1 MTSVSDI
8 YIPSM
13 EQWLKYYKNLIH
25 HKNEKGGQI
34 GGSIVVQSSGPMNMI
49 DEIQPGNKPSEKTKT
64 LSVDLV
70 SPVQQN
76 TDQVK
81 EGLQREIQIKRKYK
95 KVKPKRKSVKKTD
108 KKNSKSR
115 KKINKS
121 CKKSTQ
127 CKKKKRS
134 KDIFD

>member
-1 MTSVSDI
+1 MTTVSDI

-25 HKNEKGGQI
+25 HKNEKGGQT
-34 GGSIVVQSSGPMNMI
+34 GGSIVAQLSGPMNMI

-81 EGLQREIQIKRKYK
+81 EGLQREIQITKIQ
-95 KVKPKRKSVKKTD
+95 KSETEKEI
-108 KKNSKSR
+108 S
-115 KKINKS
+115 
-121 CKKSTQ
+121 
-127 CKKKKRS
+127 
-134 KDIFD
+134 

>member
-1 MTSVSDI
+1 M
-8 YIPSM
+8 
-13 EQWLKYYKNLIH
+13 K
-25 HKNEKGGQI
+25 
-34 GGSIVVQSSGPMNMI
+34 MI
-49 DEIQPGNKPSEKTKT
+49 DQIQPGNKPSEKTKT

-95 KVKPKRKSVKKTD
+95 KVKAKRKSVKKTD
-108 KKNSKSR
+108 KNNSRSR
-115 KKINKS
+115 KGINKS